1 MVNKLDDEMKLNIC
15 SSAIDKFGIKSQIDM
30 AIEEMSELTQALSKF
45 KRNKPNNVEEEI
57 ADVIIMIEQLCLM
70 FNNEQIRQI
79 IEEKYLRLERRI
91 NDLH

>member
-15 SSAIDKFGIKSQIDM
+15 LSAIDKFGIKSQIDM